1 MPDIEETRRILR
13 ETRGSVYIGDEEHEE
28 LAWCETRDFSR
39 VLQAPPAELRAIGR
53 LEKDEGLYMTAC
65 GDWGNLSRTNSAA
78 FPFKGVKAPAVAK
91 DPGLQELGGDF
102 GNAVATIRNL
112 VQKMMEAEHIEDQ
125 YVGTIQ
131 PGRGGSF
138 EVQHKLFSLKNAGDQ
153 DEEEAQF
160 KIDKWPRV
168 QEELDEIKSTH
179 IVTPIPAF
187 DAAGSPIAP
196 KDYASEL
203 RGATIKQR
211 HIFNADVL
219 NIGVLV
225 PPPPVDTPTPKRK
238 RPIIDPF
245 LSKTKAYPESPTRK
259 RAKGSSKT
267 RRGP

>member
-1 MPDIEETRRILR
+1 LSFKVGTQNFAGSSTANNHLSPLILLIPDIEETRRILR

-39 VLQAPPAELRAIGR
+39 VVTRKALRIYEKQKDAYDRHPDRTDKLQAPPPAELRAIGR

-78 FPFKGVKAPAVAK
+78 FPFKGVKASAVAK

-138 EVQHKLFSLKNAGDQ
+138 EVQHKLFSV
-153 DEEEAQF
+153 
-160 KIDKWPRV
+160 R
-168 QEELDEIKSTH
+168 H
-179 IVTPIPAF
+179 
-187 DAAGSPIAP
+187 AP
-196 KDYASEL
+196 SY
-203 RGATIKQR
+203 RI
-211 HIFNADVL
+211 
-219 NIGVLV
+219 
-225 PPPPVDTPTPKRK
+225 
-238 RPIIDPF
+238 
-245 LSKTKAYPESPTRK
+245 
-259 RAKGSSKT
+259 
-267 RRGP
+267 